1 MSQKRKS
8 GLQRGLSEIVASQTA
23 VTQEKARQSADL
35 ISKFAEPK
43 PVPPAGIPPGSIPPQ
58 GIPSR
63 GIPRRN
69 TLSPAKANVEQLPAA
84 DVQQPRISSKLAE
97 IVREERGYYPTFND
111 ISDRLVPEL
120 KLDAYEQV
128 VVYRM
133 YRLSRGWQKDTCI
146 IGHTKLANS
155 TNLSRST
162 VQKTVARLI
171 ERGLIEN
178 LGDRGNDGTE
188 YRVLPGVPVLQ
199 RGIPRD
205 GIPSQAKGGTSH
217 GTRRSDGIPPG
228 GHNKNNKVFS
238 KDNNKKGI
246 NRLTPEEIQ
255 SFTATVADLLGEG
268 QSIEEVETRFAPT
281 MHPVDWATVRSMALA
296 QMGPKKGSKAGE

>member
-8 GLQRGLSEIVASQTA
+8 GLQRGLSEIVARQTA
-23 VTQEKARQSADL
+23 PTVEKVRQSADL
-35 ISKFAEPK
+35 ISRFAEPK
-43 PVPPAGIPPGSIPPQ
+43 AVPSDGIPRESIPLQ
-58 GIPSR
+58 GIPR
-63 GIPRRN
+63 DGIPRHD
-69 TLSPAKANVEQLPAA
+69 TPPAA
-84 DVQQPRISSKLAE
+84 RPKVEKLGGADAQPSRTSMKLAE

-133 YRLSRGWQKDTCI
+133 YRLSRGWQKDTCV

-178 LGDRGNDGTE
+178 LGDHGNDGTE

-205 GIPSQAKGGTSH
+205 GIPSQAKGGISH
-217 GTRRSDGIPPG
+217 GTRRSDGIPPD
-228 GHNKNNKVFS
+228 GHNKNNI
-238 KDNNKKGI
+238 G
-246 NRLTPEEIQ
+246 LTQEP
-255 SFTATVADLLGEG
+255 F
-268 QSIEEVETRFAPT
+268 
-281 MHPVDWATVRSMALA
+281 
-296 QMGPKKGSKAGE
+296 

>member
-23 VTQEKARQSADL
+23 ITQEKVRQSADL

-43 PVPPAGIPPGSIPPQ
+43 SISSAGVPSENVSPQ
-58 GIPSR
+58 GIPSH
-63 GIPRRN
+63 GTPRHN
-69 TLSPAKANVEQLPAA
+69 PLSPAKTKVEKLPAA
-84 DVQQPRISSKLAE
+84 DVQQPRTSSKLAE
-97 IVREERGYYPTFND
+97 IVLEEHGYYPTFND

-133 YRLSRGWQKDTCI
+133 YRLSRGWQKDTCV

-178 LGDRGNDGTE
+178 LGDCGNDGTE

-205 GIPSQAKGGTSH
+205 GIPSQDKGGISH
-217 GTRRSDGIPPG
+217 GTRRSDGIPSD
-228 GHNKNNKVFS
+228 GHIKNNKGFY
-238 KDNNKKGI
+238 KKNIKKGI

-268 QSIEEVETRFAPT
+268 QTIEEVQVRFAPT
-281 MHPVDWATVRSMALA
+281 MHAVDWATVRSTALA
-296 QMGPKKGSKAGE
+296 QAAPKRGK

>member
-8 GLQRGLSEIVASQTA
+8 GLQRGLSEIVARQTA
-23 VTQEKARQSADL
+23 PTEEKARQSADL
-35 ISKFAEPK
+35 ISRFAEPK
-43 PVPPAGIPPGSIPPQ
+43 PVPSDGIPQSSIPSDGTPLR
-58 GIPSR
+58 GIPSQSMPLVDESKPLAKPSA
-63 GIPRRN
+63 GA
-69 TLSPAKANVEQLPAA
+69 SP
-84 DVQQPRISSKLAE
+84 KLAE

-111 ISDRLVPEL
+111 ISDRLVPAL

-128 VVYRM
+128 ILYRM
-133 YRLSRGWQKDTCI
+133 YRLSRGWQKDTCVV
-146 IGHTKLANS
+146 GHTKLANS

-162 VQKTVARLI
+162 VQKTVARLL

-205 GIPSQAKGGTSH
+205 GIPSQEKGNSSH
-217 GTRRSDGIPPG
+217 GTRRSDGIPSD
-228 GHNKNNKVFS
+228 GHNKNNKGFS

-246 NRLTPEEIQ
+246 NRLTPDEIQ
-255 SFTATVADLLGEG
+255 SFAATVADLLGGRKLFEE
-268 QSIEEVETRFAPT
+268 IEPRFT
-281 MHPVDWATVRSMALA
+281 SSMHPMDWVTVKSVAKA
-296 QMGPKKGSKAGE
+296 QAHVAPKRGK

>member
-35 ISKFAEPK
+35 ISKFSEPK
-43 PVPPAGIPPGSIPPQ
+43 PVPVSGIPTESIPL
-58 GIPSR
+58 R
-63 GIPRRN
+63 GIPQDGIPARTTPRAN
-69 TLSPAKANVEQLPAA
+69 KPRAEDTLQANPSPN
-84 DVQQPRISSKLAE
+84 LAE
-97 IVREERGYYPTFND
+97 IVKEERGYYPTFND

-133 YRLSRGWQKDTCI
+133 YRLSRGWQKDTCVV
-146 IGHTKLANS
+146 GHTKLANG

-205 GIPSQAKGGTSH
+205 GIPSQGKGGASH
-217 GTRRSDGIPPG
+217 GTRRSDGIPSG
-228 GHNKNNKVFS
+228 GHNKNNKGFS

-268 QSIEEVETRFAPT
+268 QSIKEVEMKFAPT
-281 MHPVDWATVRSMALA
+281 MHAVDWATVRTTALA
-296 QMGPKKGSKAGE
+296 QVAPKKGK

>member
-8 GLQRGLSEIVASQTA
+8 GLQRGLSEIVARQTA
-23 VTQEKARQSADL
+23 PTEEKARQSADL
-35 ISKFAEPK
+35 ISRFAEPK
-43 PVPPAGIPPGSIPPQ
+43 PIPPAGIPQDSIPST
-58 GIPSR
+58 GIPGD
-63 GIPRRN
+63 GILQRDMPSPRKPKVEE
-69 TLSPAKANVEQLPAA
+69 LKAP
-84 DVQQPRISSKLAE
+84 DVRPPSLRLAE

-128 VVYRM
+128 VLYRM
-133 YRLSRGWQKDTCI
+133 YRLSRGWQKDTCVV
-146 IGHTKLANS
+146 GHSRLANS

-162 VQKTVARLI
+162 VQKTVARLL

-205 GIPSQAKGGTSH
+205 GIPSQSKGGSSH
-217 GTRRSDGIPPG
+217 GTRRSDGIPPD
-228 GHNKNNKVFS
+228 GHNKNNKSFS
-238 KDNNKKGI
+238 KENNKKGI
-246 NRLTPEEIQ
+246 NRLTPDEIQ
-255 SFTATVADLLGEG
+255 SFAATVADLLGEG
-268 QSIEEVETRFAPT
+268 KSFEEIEPRFT
-281 MHPVDWATVRSMALA
+281 SSMHPMDWVTVKSVAKAQAHVATKR
-296 QMGPKKGSKAGE
+296 GK

>member
-8 GLQRGLSEIVASQTA
+8 GLQRGLSEIVARQTA
-23 VTQEKARQSADL
+23 VTEEKARQSASL

-43 PVPPAGIPPGSIPPQ
+43 AVQPSGIPAKSVPP
-58 GIPSR
+58 R
-63 GIPRRN
+63 GTPTRA
-69 TLSPAKANVEQLPAA
+69 T
-84 DVQQPRISSKLAE
+84 PRIDKLRVEETPQARPSPE
-97 IVREERGYYPTFND
+97 LADIVKEERGYYPTFND

-133 YRLSRGWQKDTCI
+133 YRLSRGWQKDSCV

-171 ERGLIEN
+171 ERGLIEY
-178 LGDRGNDGTE
+178 LGDCGNDGTE
-188 YRVLPGVPVLQ
+188 YRVLPGVAVLQ
-199 RGIPRD
+199 RGIPCD
-205 GIPSQAKGGTSH
+205 GIPSQEKGIPSH
-217 GTRRSDGIPPG
+217 GTRRSHGIPSH
-228 GHNKNNKVFS
+228 GHIKNNIGIYKN
-238 KDNNKKGI
+238 NNKKGI
-246 NRLTPEEIQ
+246 NRLTPEETQ

-268 QSIEEVETRFAPT
+268 QSIEEVEARFAPT
-281 MHPVDWATVRSMALA
+281 MHPVDWATVRTTALA
-296 QMGPKKGSKAGE
+296 QVAPKRGK

>member
-1 MSQKRKS
+1 MVK
-8 GLQRGLSEIVASQTA
+8 
-23 VTQEKARQSADL
+23 
-35 ISKFAEPK
+35 
-43 PVPPAGIPPGSIPPQ
+43 
-58 GIPSR
+58 
-63 GIPRRN
+63 
-69 TLSPAKANVEQLPAA
+69 
-84 DVQQPRISSKLAE
+84 
-97 IVREERGYYPTFND
+97 EERGYYPTFND

-120 KLDAYEQV
+120 KLDAYEQAV
-128 VVYRM
+128 LYRM
-133 YRLSRGWQKDTCI
+133 YRLSRGWQKDTCV
-146 IGHTKLANS
+146 IGHTKLSNS

-205 GIPSQAKGGTSH
+205 GIPSEGKGGTSH

-228 GHNKNNKVFS
+228 GHIKNNKGFY
-238 KDNNKKGI
+238 KNNNKKGI
-246 NRLTPEEIQ
+246 NRLAPEEIQ

-268 QSIEEVETRFAPT
+268 QSLEEVEARFAPT
-281 MHPVDWATVRSMALA
+281 MHAVDWATIRSTALA
-296 QMGPKKGSKAGE
+296 QITPKKGK

>member
-8 GLQRGLSEIVASQTA
+8 GLQRGLGEIVARQTA
-23 VTQEKARQSADL
+23 VTEEKARQSADL

-43 PVPPAGIPPGSIPPQ
+43 PIPPAGIPAKSIPPQ
-58 GIPSR
+58 SIPRDGIPAHTPPS
-63 GIPRRN
+63 
-69 TLSPAKANVEQLPAA
+69 LAKAKVKKVQVA
-84 DVQQPRISSKLAE
+84 DMQPERMSSKLAE
-97 IVREERGYYPTFND
+97 IVKEERGYYPTFND

-128 VVYRM
+128 VLYRM
-133 YRLSRGWQKDTCI
+133 YRLSRGWQKDTCVV
-146 IGHTKLANS
+146 GHTKLANS

-162 VQKTVARLI
+162 VQKTIAKLL
-171 ERGLIEN
+171 ERELIEN

-199 RGIPRD
+199 RGIPPG

-217 GTRRSDGIPPG
+217 GIRRSDGIPPG
-228 GHNKNNKVFS
+228 GHNKNKEGFS
-238 KDNNKKGI
+238 KENNKKGN

-255 SFTATVADLLGEG
+255 SFAATVADLLGEG
-268 QSIEEVETRFAPT
+268 KSFEEIEPRFT
-281 MHPVDWATVRSMALA
+281 SSMHPMDWVTVRSVAKA
-296 QMGPKKGSKAGE
+296 QAQGAPKKGK

>member
-8 GLQRGLSEIVASQTA
+8 GLQRGLSEIVARQTA
-23 VTQEKARQSADL
+23 PTEEKARQSADL

-43 PVPPAGIPPGSIPPQ
+43 PVPLVGRPPASIPSQ
-58 GIPSR
+58 GISRDGMPMHVTPRPS
-63 GIPRRN
+63 
-69 TLSPAKANVEQLPAA
+69 KARVEKLNKIDAQLTG
-84 DVQQPRISSKLAE
+84 VSSKLAE

-128 VVYRM
+128 VLYRM
-133 YRLSRGWQKDTCI
+133 YRLSRGWQKDTCV
-146 IGHTKLANS
+146 IGHSRLANN

-162 VQKTVARLI
+162 VQKTVARLL

-178 LGDRGNDGTE
+178 MGDRGNDGTE
-188 YRVLPGVPVLQ
+188 YQVLPGVPVLQ

-205 GIPSQAKGGTSH
+205 GIPSQEKGSSSH
-217 GTRRSDGIPPG
+217 GTRRSDGIPSD
-228 GHNKNNKVFS
+228 GHNKNKDFS
-238 KDNNKKGI
+238 KNNNKKGI
-246 NRLTPEEIQ
+246 DRLTPEEIQ

-268 QSIEEVETRFAPT
+268 QSIEGVEARFAPI
-281 MHPVDWATVRSMALA
+281 MHPVDWATVRSTALA
-296 QMGPKKGSKAGE
+296 QAAPKKGK

>member
-23 VTQEKARQSADL
+23 PNEEKARQSADL
-35 ISKFAEPK
+35 ISRFAEPK
-43 PVPPAGIPPGSIPPQ
+43 PVPVD
-58 GIPSR
+58 GIPSPSIPAD
-63 GIPRRN
+63 GIPSIGIRSDNR
-69 TLSPAKANVEQLPAA
+69 PQA
-84 DVQQPRISSKLAE
+84 RSSLKLAE
-97 IVREERGYYPTFND
+97 IVKEERGYYPTFND

-120 KLDAYEQV
+120 KLDSYEQV
-128 VVYRM
+128 VVYRL
-133 YRLSRGWQKDTCI
+133 YRLSRGWQKDSCV
-146 IGHTKLANS
+146 IGHTKLAKN

-162 VQKTVARLI
+162 VQKTIAKLI

-205 GIPSQAKGGTSH
+205 GIPSQGKGSSSH

-228 GHNKNNKVFS
+228 GHIKNNKGFS
-238 KDNNKKGI
+238 KNNNKKGI
-246 NRLTPEEIQ
+246 NRLTPEEIK
-255 SFTATVADLLGEG
+255 SFTSTVADLLGEG
-268 QSIEEVETRFAPT
+268 QTIEEIEARFAPN
-281 MHPVDWATVRSMALA
+281 MHAVDWATIRSTALA
-296 QMGPKKGSKAGE
+296 QAAPKKGK

>member
-8 GLQRGLSEIVASQTA
+8 GLQRGLSEIVARQTA
-23 VTQEKARQSADL
+23 PTEEKARQSASL
-35 ISKFAEPK
+35 ISRFAEPK
-43 PVPPAGIPPGSIPPQ
+43 SVPPSDIPSKGIPFH
-58 GIPSR
+58 GIPAR
-63 GIPRRN
+63 VTPRVDKPEVGREAQ
-69 TLSPAKANVEQLPAA
+69 LSPSP
-84 DVQQPRISSKLAE
+84 KLAE

-133 YRLSRGWQKDTCI
+133 YRLSRGWQKDTCVV
-146 IGHTKLANS
+146 GHTKLANG

-162 VQKTVARLI
+162 VQKTIARLI

-205 GIPSQAKGGTSH
+205 GIPSQEKGGSSH

-228 GHNKNNKVFS
+228 GHIKNSKGFS

-246 NRLTPEEIQ
+246 NRLTPDEIR

-268 QSIEEVETRFAPT
+268 QSIAEVETKFAPT
-281 MHPVDWATVRSMALA
+281 MHAVDWATVRSTALA
-296 QMGPKKGSKAGE
+296 QAAPKKGK

>member
-8 GLQRGLSEIVASQTA
+8 GLQRGLSEIVARQTA
-23 VTQEKARQSADL
+23 PAEEKARQSADL
-35 ISKFAEPK
+35 ISRFAEPK
-43 PVPPAGIPPGSIPPQ
+43 PVPSAGIPPESIPAR
-58 GIPSR
+58 GIPSY
-63 GIPRRN
+63 GIP
-69 TLSPAKANVEQLPAA
+69 TDDTPLGAKTTVEKPRAA
-84 DVQQPRISSKLAE
+84 DAQPQRAASKLAE

-120 KLDAYEQV
+120 KLDAYEQA

-133 YRLSRGWQKDTCI
+133 YRLSRGWQKDTCVV
-146 IGHTKLANS
+146 GHTKLANS

-162 VQKTVARLI
+162 VQKTVARLT

-205 GIPSQAKGGTSH
+205 GIPPQAKGGTPH

-228 GHNKNNKVFS
+228 GHNKNNKGFS
-238 KDNNKKGI
+238 KENNKKGI

-268 QSIEEVETRFAPT
+268 QSIREVEARFAPT
-281 MHPVDWATVRSMALA
+281 MHAVDWATVRSTALA
-296 QMGPKKGSKAGE
+296 QAAPKKGK

>member
-35 ISKFAEPK
+35 ISKFSEPK
-43 PVPPAGIPPGSIPPQ
+43 PVPPSGIPTKSIPPQ
-58 GIPSR
+58 GIPDD
-63 GIPRRN
+63 GILAHTTPRVNKPRAED
-69 TLSPAKANVEQLPAA
+69 TAQARPSPRLG
-84 DVQQPRISSKLAE
+84 E
-97 IVREERGYYPTFND
+97 IVKEERGYYPTFND

-128 VVYRM
+128 IVYRM
-133 YRLSRGWQKDTCI
+133 YRLSRGWQRDICV
-146 IGHTKLANS
+146 IGHTTLANA

-199 RGIPRD
+199 RGIPPD
-205 GIPSQAKGGTSH
+205 GIPPQSKGGISH
-217 GTRRSDGIPPG
+217 GTRRSDGIPSG
-228 GHNKNNKVFS
+228 GHIKNNKGFY
-238 KDNNKKGI
+238 KNNNKKGI
-246 NRLTPEEIQ
+246 NRLTPEELQ
-255 SFTATVADLLGEG
+255 SFTATVADLLEEG
-268 QSIEEVETRFAPT
+268 QSIKEVEMKFAPT
-281 MHPVDWATVRSMALA
+281 MHAVDWATVRTTALA
-296 QMGPKKGSKAGE
+296 QVAPKKGKS

>member
-8 GLQRGLSEIVASQTA
+8 GLQRGLSEIVARQTA
-23 VTQEKARQSADL
+23 TTEEKARQSATL
-35 ISKFAEPK
+35 ISKFAEAK
-43 PVPPAGIPPGSIPPQ
+43 PVPAAGIPET
-58 GIPSR
+58 GIPLN
-63 GIPRRN
+63 GIPQHS
-69 TLSPAKANVEQLPAA
+69 TLLPSKPKVENLRAA
-84 DVQQPRISSKLAE
+84 DAQQRSTSPRPVE
-97 IVREERGYYPTFND
+97 IVKEERGYYPTFND

-120 KLDAYEQV
+120 KLDAYEQAV
-128 VVYRM
+128 LYRM

-146 IGHTKLANS
+146 VGHTKLANS

-162 VQKTVARLI
+162 VQKTVAKLL
-171 ERGLIEN
+171 ERELIEN

-205 GIPSQAKGGTSH
+205 GIPPQAKGGTSH

-228 GHNKNNKVFS
+228 GHNKNNKGFS

-255 SFTATVADLLGEG
+255 SFTATVADLLREGE
-268 QSIEEVETRFAPT
+268 SLEKVESRFAPT
-281 MHPVDWATVRSMALA
+281 MHPVDWATIRSTALA
-296 QMGPKKGSKAGE
+296 QAGVKS